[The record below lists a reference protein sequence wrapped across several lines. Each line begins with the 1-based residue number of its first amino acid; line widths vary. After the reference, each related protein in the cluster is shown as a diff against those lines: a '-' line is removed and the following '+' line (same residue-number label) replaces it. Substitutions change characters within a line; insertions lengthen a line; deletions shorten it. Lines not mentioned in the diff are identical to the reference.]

1 MFSCYISIKIKIQSI
16 MLSYYISQSNEFV
29 IRTENT
35 ASYAD
40 AISGSESLTLKLRD
54 MLTLENTEYL
64 LPTSSY
70 TWNPYENIL
79 SYSQSLENAVR
90 TGQEF
95 LLDISGS
102 VSGSIWK
109 GSMQVFGSQSI
120 DKPVYTTQNDTYV
133 SNVTDNEYIV
143 LNN

>member
-70 TWNPYENIL
+70 TWNGYENIL
-79 SYSQSLENAVR
+79 TYSQSLENIVR

>member
-1 MFSCYISIKIKIQSI
+1 

-35 ASYAD
+35 QSIGPAFTS
-40 AISGSESLTLKLRD
+40 SEDLTLVLDD
-54 MLTLENTEYL
+54 MLTHTVTEYP
-64 LPTSSY
+64 LPTGSY
-70 TWNPYENIL
+70 TWNPYENIFTF
-79 SYSQSLENAVR
+79 SQSLENVVR

-95 LLDISGS
+95 LIDVSGS
-102 VSGSIWK
+102 VSGSIFR
-109 GSMQVFGSQSI
+109 GSMQVFASQSI
-120 DKPVYTTQNDTYV
+120 DKVVYTTQNDKFV

>member
-1 MFSCYISIKIKIQSI
+1 

-35 ASYAD
+35 ASCCPPEY
-40 AISGSESLTLKLRD
+40 SGSESLTLKLRD

-70 TWNPYENIL
+70 TWNGYENIL
-79 SYSQSLENAVR
+79 TYSQSLENVVR

-120 DKPVYTTQNDTYV
+120 DKPVYRTQNDGYV
-133 SNVTDNEYIV
+133 SNTTDNEYIV

>member
-1 MFSCYISIKIKIQSI
+1 
-16 MLSYYISQSNEFV
+16 
-29 IRTENT
+29 
-35 ASYAD
+35 
-40 AISGSESLTLKLRD
+40 

-79 SYSQSLENAVR
+79 TYSQSLENVVR

-120 DKPVYTTQNDTYV
+120 DKPVYRTQNDGYV
-133 SNVTDNEYIV
+133 SNTTDNEYIV

>member
-1 MFSCYISIKIKIQSI
+1 

-35 ASYAD
+35 QSIGPAFTS
-40 AISGSESLTLKLRD
+40 SEDLTLVLDD
-54 MLTLENTEYL
+54 MLTHTVTEYPL
-64 LPTSSY
+64 STGSY
-70 TWNPYENIL
+70 TWNPYENIFTF
-79 SYSQSLENAVR
+79 SQSLENVVR

-95 LLDISGS
+95 LIDVSGS
-102 VSGSIWK
+102 VSGSIFR
-109 GSMQVFGSQSI
+109 GSMQVYASQSI
-120 DKPVYTTQNDTYV
+120 DKVVYTTQNDKFV